1 MDQGQQPPAGQAP
14 VQQALIEVPLME
26 ARPVFAL
33 TPATAHTGIIDYSR
47 PSGAKIYNAAVAKL
61 QEDLFDVEPN
71 GIIGFLTTLKDRS
84 LSCGWGDILLIPKR
98 IVEGAEQ
105 DLVDFVNQY
114 GEVTLSQIRAH
125 AATYVNTHSRAAQDS
140 YQLYSC
146 LMNSLSSN
154 GRNKIAVWKKD
165 YFVQDTPSG
174 PALLKVIIRE
184 SHIDTRATVRH
195 IRAKLSSMVTYLP
208 TISYDITKF
217 NQYVR
222 ELLDSL
228 HARGEDTQDL
238 LANLFEAYKSATDKD
253 FVNYIKQKE
262 NDYDEGREIDPITL
276 MQLAQNKY
284 KTMVDEKTWAVP
296 SKEEEKIIA
305 LEAKITRLSNKKKGT
320 DNKQGQ
326 SNNASDKKQGK
337 KNKKKKKDKDQAQSS
352 GTYTKPAW
360 QTKAPTSAE
369 RGKSKKVD
377 GKDYW
382 WCPNHKSWTRHK
394 PDECRGVGQG
404 NTNNTSNTTNSNTN
418 TNNRQLRLTNAL
430 ETIAQDTD
438 E

>member
-1 MDQGQQPPAGQAP
+1 
-14 VQQALIEVPLME
+14 ME
-26 ARPVFAL
+26 ARLVFAL
-33 TPATAHTGIIDYSR
+33 TPATAHTGVIDYSR
-47 PSGAKIYNAAVAKL
+47 PSGAKIFNAAVAKL
-61 QEDLFDVEPN
+61 QEELFDVESN
-71 GIIGFLTTLKDRS
+71 GITGFLTTLKDRS
-84 LSCGWGDILLIPKR
+84 LSCGWGDILTIPKK
-98 IVEGAEQ
+98 IVDGEEQ
-105 DLVDFVNQY
+105 DLVDFLNYY
-114 GEVTLSQIRAH
+114 GEVTLSQIRTH
-125 AATYVNTHSRAAQDS
+125 AATYVFNHTRAAQDS

-146 LMNSLSSN
+146 LMHSLSTT

-165 YFVQDTPSG
+165 YFIKDIPSG

-184 SHIDTRATVRH
+184 SHIDTRATVCH

-208 TISYDITKF
+208 TINYDITKF

-238 LANLFEAYKSATDKD
+238 LANIFEAYKSATDKD

-262 NDYDEGREIDPITL
+262 NDYDEGREIDPIVL

-305 LEAKITRLSNKKKGT
+305 LEAQITKLTSKKKGN

-326 SNNASDKKQGK
+326 NKGTSSKNQGK
-337 KNKKKKKDKDQAQSS
+337 KNKKNKNKKNNTQNSN
-352 GTYTKPAW
+352 TYAKPAW
-360 QTKAPTSAE
+360 QTKAPTNAE
-369 RGKSKKVD
+369 RGKSKKVN

-382 WCPNHKSWTRHK
+382 WCPNHKSWVRHK
-394 PDECRGVGQG
+394 PDECRGVGQPG
-404 NTNNTSNTTNSNTN
+404 ITNTMTATTSNTNS
-418 TNNRQLRLTNAL
+418 NNRQLRLTNAL
-430 ETIAQDTD
+430 ATITEDPD